1 MKKKGCNPEK
11 LGEKPGVGRQGQD
24 APWYYESLWGG
35 GRSKKRPQGSLTS
48 NFGHISDH
56 GAPTNWFCSSL
67 WHPCFFTDSSTAWY
81 INQHKSTFTPCFIHR
96 KKNSLS
102 LSLSLST
109 TCGTGF
115 YLAPCKLLVHI
126 FQLPELP
133 LHLRQRGHFF
143 WDGAETQRMLRNFLP
158 LSEVFNS
165 LTRGGW
171 SVFGWE
177 LKTLFEISHCHRYI
191 KGESTI
197 FQRVHCLLYTLFL
210 LFHPFTTS

>member
-102 LSLSLST
+102 LSLSLSLHNMWNRFLFGALQVVGPHLPT
-109 TCGTGF
+109 SGASAA
-115 YLAPCKLLVHI
+115 LAAARPLL
-126 FQLPELP
+126 LG
-133 LHLRQRGHFF
+133 RG
-143 WDGAETQRMLRNFLP
+143 WDTENVA
-158 LSEVFNS
+158 
-165 LTRGGW
+165 
-171 SVFGWE
+171 
-177 LKTLFEISHCHRYI
+177 
-191 KGESTI
+191 
-197 FQRVHCLLYTLFL
+197 
-210 LFHPFTTS
+210 